1 MSRYVEEY
9 EVGKPFPLSP
19 GRTISEAD
27 INLFAGL
34 VGDFTPIH
42 VDANYAGKTAF
53 GGRIAHGTL
62 TMSTAIGLL
71 TQLNLLGEGVI
82 ALLNLNFDFKGVVM
96 IGDTIYARVTPAE
109 ARKSSKPGAG
119 VVKFAFEVINQRDEL
134 IQVGIMTVLMKTM
147 DHPVPIQR

>member
-9 EVGKPFPLSP
+9 EIGKPFPLTP
-19 GRTISEAD
+19 GRTIGESD

-42 VDANYAGKTAF
+42 TDAHYASKTAF

-71 TQLNLLGEGVI
+71 TQLNMLGEGVI

-109 ARKSSKPGAG
+109 ARKSSRPGAG
-119 VVKFAFEVINQRDEL
+119 VVTFAFEVINQRDEL
-134 IQVGIMTVLMKTM
+134 IQTGTMTVLMKTK
-147 DHPVPIQR
+147 DHPVPIKR